1 MKYFTY
7 EEFDSPDVQG
17 SGQMMNEKILRMIDA
32 VRAAYGKPIHIN
44 SGYRTPKHNEAV
56 GGVESSSHLQGLA
69 INIDCD
75 TYYDWK
81 ILFPGEEV
89 PVNKSL
95 FEYQGEL
102 KYNDDSRLQM
112 LLHFR

>member
-1 MKYFTY
+1 MKTGKYQFVGLIAIFSFGFFFQDFVSVISTV
-7 EEFDSPDVQG
+7 DDVYYQ
-17 SGQMMNEKILRMIDA
+17 D
-32 VRAAYGKPIHIN
+32 
-44 SGYRTPKHNEAV
+44 TPEL
-56 GGVESSSHLQGLA
+56 LQCT

-81 ILFPGEEV
+81 ILFLGEEV
-89 PVNKSL
+89 PDNKSL

-102 KYNDDSRLQM
+102 KYHDDSCSQM